1 VTEPGRYTG
10 VFPFAPHS
18 DWQRNA
24 AVISQLSLM
33 RKRLRKLERE

>member
-1 VTEPGRYTG
+1 

-18 DWQRNA
+18 EWQRNA
-24 AVISQLSLM
+24 AVISQLSVM